1 MSQKEKK
8 PRRPKHQTGKIARL
22 PEDIRLKIN
31 QMISDGLTYGEI
43 IASLGPVGAH
53 LTRHAVRDWRRGVGF
68 REWQQERAQARQMHD
83 RAVLAI
89 QLAKENE
96 GAVIQKAGLD
106 IAASQCFE
114 LLKDLDLNGFKQIL
128 EEDPQEYA
136 RIVSVMVRLAEGSLK
151 FERYRAEV
159 AEKKELLLKQLGE
172 AKKEG
177 GMSLKSIEDMEAAL
191 QLL

>member
-1 MSQKEKK
+1 MSQKVKK
-8 PRRPKHQTGKIARL
+8 PRRPKHLTNKIARL

-31 QMISDGLTYGEI
+31 QMLSDGVTYLEI
-43 IASLGPVGAH
+43 IGSLGPAGAH
-53 LTRHAVRDWRRGVGF
+53 LNRSDLQCWRAGVGF
-68 REWQQERAQARQMHD
+68 RQWEHERAQARQMHD
-83 RAVLAI
+83 RAILAI

-96 GAVIQKAGLD
+96 GAVIQQAGLD

-114 LLKDLDLNGFKQIL
+114 LLKDLDVNGLKGIL

-136 RIVSVMVRLAEGSLK
+136 RIVSTMVRLAEGSLK

-159 AEKKELLLKQLGE
+159 AEKKELLLKQLAE
-172 AKKEG
+172 AKQEG